1 MGVYLGDGAC
11 DLTKMKCMGTSWVG
25 LKNGVLGW
33 PTQVGQG
40 SVVDKVDDS
49 SRADQGWQVRVG
61 VLDSPKRGVSRGY
74 RVWGSTTN
82 RFGER
87 VVSLKKSH
95 S

>member
-1 MGVYLGDGAC
+1 MCIAS
-11 DLTKMKCMGTSWVG
+11 SWVG
-25 LKNGVLGW
+25 VKKGVLGW

-40 SVVDKVDDS
+40 SGVGQVDDS
-49 SRADQGWQVRVG
+49 TRVDQGWQVKVG
-61 VLDSPKRGVSRGY
+61 GLDSPKRGVSRWY